1 MAAPFDALIAKL
13 IAGNDASFQVCGDST
28 GYGAMISTP
37 DTLHGW
43 VGRLALKIGVAYDV
57 NVRYRGGDGTGFFP
71 PVWTTYS
78 TDQMLRTSSR
88 NGAPTLTV
96 YNGSLGGATS
106 ADMLNW
112 INSRNLILNS
122 NVDVVFTAAG
132 LNDLVLI
139 GSILAPSQAL
149 VAGIRSKCPNASIVV
164 TTQNRT
170 TGRYPT
176 AIYLTPVS
184 TMTSFY
190 VGQPLDLNPPLMAS
204 TVVSNL
210 WVMDTKQAYPYSQLA
225 TLLSADVAGGLHP
238 SVFGYQAQADWM
250 YAYFSIPVV
259 PAPVITTTSLN
270 TITRGEPFTQTVQA
284 TGLNLTWSI
293 TTGSLPAGLFLESTT
308 GTIYGT
314 PVAYG
319 GPYSFTI
326 RASNTNGSDERE
338 ISGSVVSNIVPFIP
352 NNQSQ
357 IRYRNLN
364 LYYPVVH
371 KMKLSGSFRPV
382 IVRD

>member
-1 MAAPFDALIAKL
+1 MAAPFDVLIGKL
-13 IAGNDASFQVCGDST
+13 IAGNNAAFQVCGDST

-43 VGRLALKIGVAYDV
+43 VGRLAINIGTAYDV

-71 PVWTTYS
+71 PGWTTYG
-78 TDQMLRTSSR
+78 TDEMLHTTSRS
-88 NGAPTLTV
+88 GAPTLTV

-106 ADMLNW
+106 ANMLSW
-112 INSRNLILNS
+112 INFSNLILDS

-149 VAGIRSKCPNASIVV
+149 VAGIRNKCPSASIVV

-176 AIYLTPVS
+176 SIYLAPVS
-184 TMTSFY
+184 TMTNYY

-204 TVVSNL
+204 TVVTNL
-210 WVMDTKQAYPYSQLA
+210 WVMDTKQAYPYDQLS

-238 SVFGYQAQADWM
+238 SVLGYQAQADWM
-250 YAYFSIPVV
+250 YTYFGTPII
-259 PAPVITTTSLN
+259 PAPVITTSSLN
-270 TITRGEPFTQTVQA
+270 VVTRGQLFTQTLAA
-284 TGLNLTWSI
+284 TGLNVAWSI
-293 TTGSLPAGLFLESTT
+293 ISGSLPIGLLLDSAT

-314 PVAYG
+314 PTEYG
-319 GPYSFTI
+319 GAFTFRV
-326 RASNTNGSDERE
+326 RATNNSGSDERSFTGTV
-338 ISGSVVSNIVPFIP
+338 ISNTMPFIP
-352 NNQSQ
+352 TGQA
-357 IRYRNLN
+357 RFRRRALG
-364 LYYPVVH
+364 LYYPVSQ
-371 KMKLSGSFRPV
+371 KIKLSGSFQPV
-382 IVRD
+382 IVKD